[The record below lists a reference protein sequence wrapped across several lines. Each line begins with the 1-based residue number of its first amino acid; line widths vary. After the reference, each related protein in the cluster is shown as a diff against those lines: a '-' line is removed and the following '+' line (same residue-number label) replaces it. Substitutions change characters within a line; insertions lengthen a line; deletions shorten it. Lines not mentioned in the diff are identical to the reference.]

1 MPQQAKRDIDTKP
14 PAFIGGPTGSAAG
27 GVHRREDGPVT
38 YLEAECLERPLEMT
52 KDNYRK
58 LIPILLV
65 ALILSAAVI
74 IAYNMAVMGDVQR
87 TREAVEA
94 AISRDVS
101 LDLPQLKD
109 YAGKT
114 NEAMIASLKSAGYN
128 LYDNTNDEDR
138 NVDGFDMF
146 KIASDMDPERAS
158 QAYAQGLD
166 NLKAVDTARYLKGS
180 WRFLVSR
187 ANGAEIRLRYADFDS
202 SDPTAAIQAAA
213 QAQGF
218 DDVNIADAAV
228 DTMGNTNISGTFKKD
243 KVEYAYTI
251 SSCDLSQVY
260 EIEGLPENAQ
270 YVGIRVAEAA
280 NA

>member
-1 MPQQAKRDIDTKP
+1 MPQQAKRNIDAKP

-27 GVHRREDGPVT
+27 GVRLREDGPVK
-38 YLEAECLERPLEMT
+38 YLEADCLERSIEMPR
-52 KDNYRK
+52 DDYRK
-58 LIPILLV
+58 LLPILVV
-65 ALILSAAVI
+65 ALLLSAAVI
-74 IAYNMAVMGDVQR
+74 IAYNMAVMGDVQK
-87 TREAVEA
+87 TRDAVNA

-101 LDLPQLKD
+101 LDLPKLQD

-114 NEAMIASLKSAGYN
+114 NEAMIASLKAAGYT

-138 NVDGFDMF
+138 NVDGFDIF

-158 QAYAQGLD
+158 NAYSQGLE
-166 NLKAVDTARYLKGS
+166 NLKPVDTARYLKGS

-202 SDPTAAIQAAA
+202 ADAIAAIQAAV

-218 DDVNIADAAV
+218 EDANIADAAE
-228 DTMGNTNISGTFKKD
+228 DTMGNTNLSGTFKKD

-251 SSCDLSQVY
+251 STCGLSQVY
-260 EIEGLPENAQ
+260 DIDGLPENAQ
-270 YVGIRVAEAA
+270 YVGIRVTEAA
-280 NA
+280 SV